1 MNIFILSCGV
11 FEPELNK
18 ILKEIKEEK
27 IFEQD
32 IEVKY
37 LPFGLH
43 TNLNKL
49 KYEITANLDKLK
61 SYNFWIT
68 LVSAIIL
75 LLQVFG
81 EKFNFKIDSNF
92 IIDVTTALCSIFV
105 VLGIISV
112 PKSKTTKTDI
122 RFVEPNYQELS
133 EQISKELSQRIDLVF
148 SAIKQQEP
156 NSNEENVSDFKNV
169 ENSEIG
175 IETTNNNCEQK
186 SETNSESEMISE
198 NECQTEGTENAN
210 TSLNVSISNLN
221 DDIKI

>member
-1 MNIFILSCGV
+1 MT
-11 FEPELNK
+11 
-18 ILKEIKEEK
+18 IK
-27 IFEQD
+27 
-32 IEVKY
+32 
-37 LPFGLH
+37 
-43 TNLNKL
+43 
-49 KYEITANLDKLK
+49 DKLK

-169 ENSEIG
+169 ENSEIEIETTNNDCEQKSETDSESE

>member
-1 MNIFILSCGV
+1 MT
-11 FEPELNK
+11 
-18 ILKEIKEEK
+18 IK
-27 IFEQD
+27 
-32 IEVKY
+32 
-37 LPFGLH
+37 
-43 TNLNKL
+43 
-49 KYEITANLDKLK
+49 DKLK

-169 ENSEIG
+169 ENSESE

-186 SETNSESEMISE
+186 SETDSESEMISE
-198 NECQTEGTENAN
+198 NKCQTEGTENAN
-210 TSLNVSISNLN
+210 TSLNVSISNLD

>member
-1 MNIFILSCGV
+1 MT
-11 FEPELNK
+11 
-18 ILKEIKEEK
+18 IK
-27 IFEQD
+27 
-32 IEVKY
+32 
-37 LPFGLH
+37 
-43 TNLNKL
+43 
-49 KYEITANLDKLK
+49 DKLK

-169 ENSEIG
+169 ENSESE

-210 TSLNVSISNLN
+210 TSLNVSISNLD

>member
-1 MNIFILSCGV
+1 MT
-11 FEPELNK
+11 
-18 ILKEIKEEK
+18 IK
-27 IFEQD
+27 
-32 IEVKY
+32 
-37 LPFGLH
+37 
-43 TNLNKL
+43 
-49 KYEITANLDKLK
+49 DKLK

-81 EKFNFKIDSNF
+81 EKFKFKIDSNF

-169 ENSEIG
+169 ENSEIEVETINNNCEQKSETNSESE

>member
-1 MNIFILSCGV
+1 MT
-11 FEPELNK
+11 
-18 ILKEIKEEK
+18 IK
-27 IFEQD
+27 
-32 IEVKY
+32 
-37 LPFGLH
+37 
-43 TNLNKL
+43 
-49 KYEITANLDKLK
+49 DKLK

-81 EKFNFKIDSNF
+81 EKFKFKIDSNF

-156 NSNEENVSDFKNV
+156 NSNEENVSEFKNV
-169 ENSEIG
+169 ENSEIEIETANNNCEQKSETDSESE

>member
-1 MNIFILSCGV
+1 MT
-11 FEPELNK
+11 
-18 ILKEIKEEK
+18 IK
-27 IFEQD
+27 
-32 IEVKY
+32 
-37 LPFGLH
+37 
-43 TNLNKL
+43 
-49 KYEITANLDKLK
+49 DKLK

-169 ENSEIG
+169 ENSEIEIKTTNNDCEQKSETNSEIE

-186 SETNSESEMISE
+186 SETDSESEMISE

>member
-1 MNIFILSCGV
+1 MT
-11 FEPELNK
+11 
-18 ILKEIKEEK
+18 IK
-27 IFEQD
+27 
-32 IEVKY
+32 
-37 LPFGLH
+37 
-43 TNLNKL
+43 
-49 KYEITANLDKLK
+49 DKLK

-169 ENSEIG
+169 ENSEIE
-175 IETTNNNCEQK
+175 IETANNNCEQKSETDSESELEKTNHNCEQK

-210 TSLNVSISNLN
+210 TSLNVSISNLD

>member
-1 MNIFILSCGV
+1 MT
-11 FEPELNK
+11 
-18 ILKEIKEEK
+18 IK
-27 IFEQD
+27 
-32 IEVKY
+32 
-37 LPFGLH
+37 
-43 TNLNKL
+43 
-49 KYEITANLDKLK
+49 DKLK

-92 IIDVTTALCSIFV
+92 IIDVTTALCSVFV

-169 ENSEIG
+169 ENSEIEIETTNNNCEQKSETNSESE

>member
-1 MNIFILSCGV
+1 MT
-11 FEPELNK
+11 
-18 ILKEIKEEK
+18 IK
-27 IFEQD
+27 
-32 IEVKY
+32 
-37 LPFGLH
+37 
-43 TNLNKL
+43 
-49 KYEITANLDKLK
+49 DKLK

-81 EKFNFKIDSNF
+81 EKFKFKIDSNF

-169 ENSEIG
+169 ENSEIKIETTNNNCEQKSETNSEIE

-210 TSLNVSISNLN
+210 TSLNVSISNLD

>member
-1 MNIFILSCGV
+1 MT
-11 FEPELNK
+11 
-18 ILKEIKEEK
+18 IK
-27 IFEQD
+27 
-32 IEVKY
+32 
-37 LPFGLH
+37 
-43 TNLNKL
+43 
-49 KYEITANLDKLK
+49 DKLK

-156 NSNEENVSDFKNV
+156 NSNEENVSDFNNV
-169 ENSEIG
+169 ENSEIE

-186 SETNSESEMISE
+186 SETNSESEMFSE
-198 NECQTEGTENAN
+198 NECQTEETENAN

>member
-1 MNIFILSCGV
+1 MT
-11 FEPELNK
+11 
-18 ILKEIKEEK
+18 IK
-27 IFEQD
+27 
-32 IEVKY
+32 
-37 LPFGLH
+37 
-43 TNLNKL
+43 
-49 KYEITANLDKLK
+49 DKLK

-169 ENSEIG
+169 ENSEIE

-198 NECQTEGTENAN
+198 NKCQTEGTENAN
-210 TSLNVSISNLN
+210 TSLNVSISNLD

>member
-1 MNIFILSCGV
+1 MT
-11 FEPELNK
+11 
-18 ILKEIKEEK
+18 IK
-27 IFEQD
+27 
-32 IEVKY
+32 
-37 LPFGLH
+37 
-43 TNLNKL
+43 
-49 KYEITANLDKLK
+49 DKLK

-156 NSNEENVSDFKNV
+156 NSNEENVSDFNNV
-169 ENSEIG
+169 ENSEIE

-198 NECQTEGTENAN
+198 NECQTEETENAN

>member
-1 MNIFILSCGV
+1 MT
-11 FEPELNK
+11 
-18 ILKEIKEEK
+18 IK
-27 IFEQD
+27 
-32 IEVKY
+32 
-37 LPFGLH
+37 
-43 TNLNKL
+43 
-49 KYEITANLDKLK
+49 DKLK

-169 ENSEIG
+169 ENSEIEIETTNNDCEQKSETDSESE

-198 NECQTEGTENAN
+198 NECQTEGTKNAN

>member
-1 MNIFILSCGV
+1 MT
-11 FEPELNK
+11 
-18 ILKEIKEEK
+18 IK
-27 IFEQD
+27 
-32 IEVKY
+32 
-37 LPFGLH
+37 
-43 TNLNKL
+43 
-49 KYEITANLDKLK
+49 DKLK

-156 NSNEENVSDFKNV
+156 NANEENVSDFKNV
-169 ENSEIG
+169 ENSEIE
-175 IETTNNNCEQK
+175 IETANNNCEQK
-186 SETNSESEMISE
+186 SETNSESEMISK

-210 TSLNVSISNLN
+210 TSLNVSISNLD

>member
-1 MNIFILSCGV
+1 MT
-11 FEPELNK
+11 
-18 ILKEIKEEK
+18 IK
-27 IFEQD
+27 
-32 IEVKY
+32 
-37 LPFGLH
+37 
-43 TNLNKL
+43 
-49 KYEITANLDKLK
+49 DKLK

-169 ENSEIG
+169 EYSESE

-210 TSLNVSISNLN
+210 TSLNVSISNLD

>member
-1 MNIFILSCGV
+1 MTS
-11 FEPELNK
+11 K
-18 ILKEIKEEK
+18 
-27 IFEQD
+27 
-32 IEVKY
+32 
-37 LPFGLH
+37 
-43 TNLNKL
+43 
-49 KYEITANLDKLK
+49 DKLK

>member
-1 MNIFILSCGV
+1 MT
-11 FEPELNK
+11 
-18 ILKEIKEEK
+18 IK
-27 IFEQD
+27 
-32 IEVKY
+32 
-37 LPFGLH
+37 
-43 TNLNKL
+43 
-49 KYEITANLDKLK
+49 DKLK

-81 EKFNFKIDSNF
+81 EKFKFKIDSNF

-122 RFVEPNYQELS
+122 CFVEPNYQELS
-133 EQISKELSQRIDLVF
+133 EQISKELSQRIDLIF

-156 NSNEENVSDFKNV
+156 KSNEENVSDFKNV
-169 ENSEIG
+169 ENSEIEIETTNNNCEQKSG
-175 IETTNNNCEQK
+175 TDSESEIETTNNNCEQK
-186 SETNSESEMISE
+186 SETNFESEMISE

-210 TSLNVSISNLN
+210 TSLNVSISNLD

>member
-1 MNIFILSCGV
+1 MT
-11 FEPELNK
+11 
-18 ILKEIKEEK
+18 IK
-27 IFEQD
+27 
-32 IEVKY
+32 
-37 LPFGLH
+37 
-43 TNLNKL
+43 
-49 KYEITANLDKLK
+49 DKLK

-81 EKFNFKIDSNF
+81 EKFKFKIDSNF

-169 ENSEIG
+169 ENSEIE
-175 IETTNNNCEQK
+175 IETTNNDCEQK
-186 SETNSESEMISE
+186 SETDSESEMISE

-210 TSLNVSISNLN
+210 TSLIVSISNLN

>member
-1 MNIFILSCGV
+1 MT
-11 FEPELNK
+11 
-18 ILKEIKEEK
+18 IK
-27 IFEQD
+27 
-32 IEVKY
+32 
-37 LPFGLH
+37 
-43 TNLNKL
+43 
-49 KYEITANLDKLK
+49 DKLK

-81 EKFNFKIDSNF
+81 EKFKFKIDSNF

-169 ENSEIG
+169 ENSEIE

-186 SETNSESEMISE
+186 SETDFESEIKTTNNNCEQKSETDSESEMISE

>member
-1 MNIFILSCGV
+1 MT
-11 FEPELNK
+11 
-18 ILKEIKEEK
+18 IK
-27 IFEQD
+27 
-32 IEVKY
+32 
-37 LPFGLH
+37 
-43 TNLNKL
+43 
-49 KYEITANLDKLK
+49 DKLK

-81 EKFNFKIDSNF
+81 EKFKFKIDSNF

-156 NSNEENVSDFKNV
+156 KSNEENVSDFKNV
-169 ENSEIG
+169 ENSEIE
-175 IETTNNNCEQK
+175 IETEQK

-210 TSLNVSISNLN
+210 TSLNVSISNIN

>member
-1 MNIFILSCGV
+1 MT
-11 FEPELNK
+11 
-18 ILKEIKEEK
+18 IK
-27 IFEQD
+27 
-32 IEVKY
+32 
-37 LPFGLH
+37 
-43 TNLNKL
+43 
-49 KYEITANLDKLK
+49 DKLK

-81 EKFNFKIDSNF
+81 EKFKFKIDSNF
-92 IIDVTTALCSIFV
+92 IIDVTTALCSVFV

-133 EQISKELSQRIDLVF
+133 EQISKELSQQIDLVF

-169 ENSEIG
+169 ENSEIEIEIETTNNDCEQKSETNSESE

>member
-1 MNIFILSCGV
+1 MT
-11 FEPELNK
+11 
-18 ILKEIKEEK
+18 IK
-27 IFEQD
+27 
-32 IEVKY
+32 
-37 LPFGLH
+37 
-43 TNLNKL
+43 
-49 KYEITANLDKLK
+49 DKLK

-169 ENSEIG
+169 ENSEIE

-186 SETNSESEMISE
+186 YETDSESEMISE
-198 NECQTEGTENAN
+198 NECQTEETENAN
-210 TSLNVSISNLN
+210 TSLNVSISNLD

>member
-1 MNIFILSCGV
+1 MT
-11 FEPELNK
+11 
-18 ILKEIKEEK
+18 IK
-27 IFEQD
+27 
-32 IEVKY
+32 
-37 LPFGLH
+37 
-43 TNLNKL
+43 
-49 KYEITANLDKLK
+49 DKLK

-81 EKFNFKIDSNF
+81 EKFKFKIDSNF

-156 NSNEENVSDFKNV
+156 NSNEENVSDF
-169 ENSEIG
+169 
-175 IETTNNNCEQK
+175 NN

-198 NECQTEGTENAN
+198 NECQTEETENAN

>member
-1 MNIFILSCGV
+1 MT
-11 FEPELNK
+11 
-18 ILKEIKEEK
+18 IK
-27 IFEQD
+27 
-32 IEVKY
+32 
-37 LPFGLH
+37 
-43 TNLNKL
+43 
-49 KYEITANLDKLK
+49 DKLK

-156 NSNEENVSDFKNV
+156 NSNEENVSDLKND
-169 ENSEIG
+169 ENSEIE

-210 TSLNVSISNLN
+210 NSLNVSISNLD

>member
-1 MNIFILSCGV
+1 MT
-11 FEPELNK
+11 
-18 ILKEIKEEK
+18 IK
-27 IFEQD
+27 
-32 IEVKY
+32 
-37 LPFGLH
+37 
-43 TNLNKL
+43 
-49 KYEITANLDKLK
+49 DKLK

-169 ENSEIG
+169 ENSEIEIETTNHNCEQKSETNSESE
-175 IETTNNNCEQK
+175 IETTNNNFEQK

>member
-1 MNIFILSCGV
+1 MT
-11 FEPELNK
+11 
-18 ILKEIKEEK
+18 IK
-27 IFEQD
+27 
-32 IEVKY
+32 
-37 LPFGLH
+37 
-43 TNLNKL
+43 
-49 KYEITANLDKLK
+49 DKLK

-81 EKFNFKIDSNF
+81 EKFKFKIDSNF

-169 ENSEIG
+169 ENSEIE

-186 SETNSESEMISE
+186 SETDFESEFETTNNNCEQKSETDSESEMISE
-198 NECQTEGTENAN
+198 NECQTEGTENTN

>member
-1 MNIFILSCGV
+1 MT
-11 FEPELNK
+11 
-18 ILKEIKEEK
+18 IK
-27 IFEQD
+27 
-32 IEVKY
+32 
-37 LPFGLH
+37 
-43 TNLNKL
+43 
-49 KYEITANLDKLK
+49 DKLK

-81 EKFNFKIDSNF
+81 EKFKFKIDSNF

-169 ENSEIG
+169 ENSEIEIETTNNDCEQKSETDSESE

-198 NECQTEGTENAN
+198 NECQTEETENAN
-210 TSLNVSISNLN
+210 TSLNVSISNLD

>member
-1 MNIFILSCGV
+1 MT
-11 FEPELNK
+11 
-18 ILKEIKEEK
+18 IK
-27 IFEQD
+27 
-32 IEVKY
+32 
-37 LPFGLH
+37 
-43 TNLNKL
+43 
-49 KYEITANLDKLK
+49 DKLK

-75 LLQVFG
+75 FLQVFG

-92 IIDVTTALCSIFV
+92 IIDVTTALCSVFV

-169 ENSEIG
+169 ENSEIEIETTNNNCEQKSETNSESE

>member
-1 MNIFILSCGV
+1 MT
-11 FEPELNK
+11 
-18 ILKEIKEEK
+18 IK
-27 IFEQD
+27 
-32 IEVKY
+32 
-37 LPFGLH
+37 
-43 TNLNKL
+43 
-49 KYEITANLDKLK
+49 DKLK

-122 RFVEPNYQELS
+122 RFVEPNYQEFY

-156 NSNEENVSDFKNV
+156 NSNEENVSDFINV
-169 ENSEIG
+169 ENSEIE
-175 IETTNNNCEQK
+175 IETTSNNCEQK

-210 TSLNVSISNLN
+210 TSLNVSISNLD

>member
-1 MNIFILSCGV
+1 MT
-11 FEPELNK
+11 
-18 ILKEIKEEK
+18 IK
-27 IFEQD
+27 
-32 IEVKY
+32 
-37 LPFGLH
+37 
-43 TNLNKL
+43 
-49 KYEITANLDKLK
+49 DKLK

-156 NSNEENVSDFKNV
+156 NSNEENVSDFNNV
-169 ENSEIG
+169 ENSE

-186 SETNSESEMISE
+186 SETDSESEMISE
-198 NECQTEGTENAN
+198 NEFQTEETENAN

>member
-1 MNIFILSCGV
+1 MT
-11 FEPELNK
+11 
-18 ILKEIKEEK
+18 IK
-27 IFEQD
+27 
-32 IEVKY
+32 
-37 LPFGLH
+37 
-43 TNLNKL
+43 
-49 KYEITANLDKLK
+49 DKLK

-81 EKFNFKIDSNF
+81 EKFKFKIDSNF

-156 NSNEENVSDFKNV
+156 NSNEENVSDFINV
-169 ENSEIG
+169 ENSEIE
-175 IETTNNNCEQK
+175 IETTNNNCEQKSETNSEIEIETTNNNCEQKSETDSESEIETTNNICEQK

>member
-1 MNIFILSCGV
+1 MT
-11 FEPELNK
+11 
-18 ILKEIKEEK
+18 IK
-27 IFEQD
+27 
-32 IEVKY
+32 
-37 LPFGLH
+37 
-43 TNLNKL
+43 
-49 KYEITANLDKLK
+49 DKLK

-81 EKFNFKIDSNF
+81 EKFKFKIDSNF

-169 ENSEIG
+169 ENSKIEIETTNNDCEQKSETNSESE

-210 TSLNVSISNLN
+210 TSLNISISNLN

>member
-1 MNIFILSCGV
+1 MT
-11 FEPELNK
+11 
-18 ILKEIKEEK
+18 IK
-27 IFEQD
+27 
-32 IEVKY
+32 
-37 LPFGLH
+37 
-43 TNLNKL
+43 
-49 KYEITANLDKLK
+49 DKLK

-92 IIDVTTALCSIFV
+92 IIDVTTALCSVFV

-156 NSNEENVSDFKNV
+156 NSNEEIVSDFKNV
-169 ENSEIG
+169 ENSEIE

-186 SETNSESEMISE
+186 SETDSESEMISE

-210 TSLNVSISNLN
+210 TSLNVSISNLD
-221 DDIKI
+221 DDIKIWYMINKRVGKPTLFILFFR